1 MTFPFILQY
10 ALDTPD
16 VADKALQLAGGTD
29 PNNVAITNDTKNAI
43 RELVLG
49 DDLSFASAMWFIKR
63 KDSTGCPDQIPGLQA
78 TTFEGWQEYITK
90 CVGTTVTYDR
100 AMVYNATLAVLQD
113 PSCH

>member
-29 PNNVAITNDTKNAI
+29 PNNGAITNDTKNAI
-43 RELVLG
+43 RELVLE

-63 KDSTGCPDQIPGLQA
+63 KDGTGCPDQIPGLQA
-78 TTFEGWQEYITK
+78 VTFEGWQEYITK
-90 CVGTTVTYDR
+90 CVGTTVTDAR
-100 AMVYNATLAVLQD
+100 AEIYNTTLVVLQD
-113 PSCH
+113 ASYH